1 MVKEQILKTKLYI
14 PPPKPK
20 DIRRPLLINRL
31 NEGLNQKLS
40 LISASTGFGK
50 TNLISAWA
58 AVCNRP
64 VAWLSINEMD
74 NDPINFLVYLI
85 AATQTIIE
93 NFGEQALPML
103 QSPQPPSL
111 ETIIVSIVNEFSSL
125 KENIVLVLDDY
136 HIIDAKPVDRVMG
149 YLLSNMPNQLHLV
162 ICTREDPNLPLAG
175 LRAQRQLTELRAEDL
190 RFTQREAAA
199 FLEETMGLN
208 IAPDDIS
215 ALEART
221 EGWIAGIQLAAIS
234 MKGQKDNSQFIRSFS
249 GSHHFIMDYLV
260 GEVLQQ
266 QPETIK
272 QFLFSTS
279 ILDRMCGPLCDAVTL
294 SEKGSGQKILEFLEH
309 VNLFIIPLDNQ
320 RQWYRYHHLFSDLL
334 QYRLLKNFALGAED
348 ADNYINALHIRASKW
363 YEEKGLA
370 FEAFR
375 HAAAGNNTERAQRLI
390 ESKSIPRHF
399 SGTVTAILNWL
410 GSLPE
415 TEFNN
420 RPTLWLLYAS
430 TLLTNG
436 KTTGVEEKLQFA
448 EKALN
453 NNENNND
460 SRMITG
466 RIAAARATL
475 ALTRYDIPSI
485 ISESRQALEYLHPE
499 NLSLRSS
506 ANWTLGYG
514 YMFQGDRSSALK
526 VFSKAISLS
535 QKSGD
540 IFTEILATIGLG
552 TVQEAE
558 NLLYQAFET
567 YKYVL
572 QLSTK
577 QPLQIV
583 NEAHLGLARI
593 LYEWNDLEAAEE
605 HARFSLQLAL
615 EYEKVIDRFII
626 CEIFL
631 ARLKFARK
639 DLDGAAAILEK
650 ASRTAR
656 QKNFT
661 HRISEIAST
670 QGLILIA
677 QGKLSDASYLA
688 KKYELPISQARI
700 YLAQGDFSAALE
712 LLGRLHQQVEE
723 KNLKD
728 EQLKVMVLMA
738 VAYHLGEDKDR
749 ALQLLGDALMLAEL
763 GGFVRIFVDV
773 GQPMAEL
780 LLEAKT
786 QGMMPGYI
794 SKLLAIFKAKEGKYA
809 LKSSPSSQ
817 PSIEPLSKRELE
829 VLNLIAQGLSNREI
843 SEHLFLALSS
853 VKGHNRKIFRK
864 LQVQRRTEAVARARE
879 LELI

>member
-1 MVKEQILKTKLYI
+1 MMEQQLLKTKLYI
-14 PPPKPK
+14 PPLKPK

-31 NEGLNQKLS
+31 NEGLDLKLS
-40 LISASTGFGK
+40 LISAPAGFGK
-50 TNLISAWA
+50 TKLLSEWA
-58 AVCNRP
+58 VECNRS

-74 NDPINFLVYLI
+74 NDPFNFLVYLI
-85 AATQTIIE
+85 AATQTIVD
-93 NFGEQALPML
+93 NFGERVLPML

-111 ETIIVSIVNEFSSL
+111 ETLCIAIVNEFNSL
-125 KENIVLVLDDY
+125 KNNISLVLDDY
-136 HIIDAKPVDRVMG
+136 HIIDAKPVDRIMR
-149 YLLSNMPNQLHLV
+149 YLLSNMPSQLHLV
-162 ICTREDPNLPLAG
+162 ICSREDPNLPLAG
-175 LRAQRQLTELRAEDL
+175 LRAQRQLSELRAEDL
-190 RFTQREAAA
+190 RFSQREATK

-208 IAPDDIS
+208 ISPDDVS

-234 MKGQKDNSQFIRSFS
+234 MKGHKDTSQFISSFS
-249 GSHHFIMDYLV
+249 GSHHFVMDYLV
-260 GEVLQQ
+260 EEVLQQ

-279 ILDRMCGPLCDAVTL
+279 ILDRMCGSLCEAITL
-294 SEKGSGQKILEFLEH
+294 GEKGSGQKILEILERA
-309 VNLFIIPLDNQ
+309 NLFIIPLDNQ
-320 RQWYRYHHLFSDLL
+320 RHWYRYHHLFSDLL
-334 QYRLLKNFALGAED
+334 LHRLQKNFADQAED
-348 ADNYINALHIRASKW
+348 VDNYINGLYMRASKW

-375 HAAAGNNTERAQRLI
+375 YAAAGNNTERAQRLI
-390 ESKSIPRHF
+390 DGKSIPRHF

-415 TEFNN
+415 IEFNS
-420 RPTLWLLYAS
+420 RPSLWLLYAS

-436 KTTGVEEKLQFA
+436 QTTGVEEKLQFA
-448 EKALN
+448 EMTLK
-453 NNENNND
+453 NNEKNND

-475 ALTRYDIPSI
+475 ALTRYDMQSMIA
-485 ISESRQALEYLHPE
+485 ESRRALKYLHPE

-526 VFSKAISLS
+526 VFSEAISLS

-552 TVQEAE
+552 TVQEAD
-558 NLLYQAFET
+558 NLLYQASET
-567 YKYVL
+567 YKHVL
-572 QLSTK
+572 RLAAE
-577 QPLQIV
+577 QPLQII
-583 NEAHLGLARI
+583 NEAHLGIARI

-605 HARFSLQLAL
+605 HGRLSLQLAL
-615 EYEKVIDRFII
+615 EYDKVIDRFLI
-626 CEIFL
+626 CKIFL
-631 ARLKFARK
+631 ARLKLARR
-639 DLDGAAAILEK
+639 DVDGAAAILEK
-650 ASRTAR
+650 AGQAAR

-661 HRISEIAST
+661 HRISEITAAQVLTS
-670 QGLILIA
+670 LA
-677 QGKLSDASYLA
+677 QGNLSDASYLA
-688 KKYELPISQARI
+688 KKCELPISQARVNM
-700 YLAQGDFSAALE
+700 AQGDISTALE
-712 LLGRLHQQVEE
+712 VLGRWHQQV
-723 KNLKD
+723 KQKDLKD

-738 VAYHLGEDKDR
+738 VANHLGKDKDR
-749 ALQLLGDALMLAEL
+749 AMQLLDNALMLAEP
-763 GGFVRIFVDV
+763 GGFVRIFVDE

-780 LLEAKT
+780 LSEAKT

-794 SKLLAIFKAKEGKYA
+794 SKLLAIFEAEEQKHTG
-809 LKSSPSSQ
+809 KSSPFSQ
-817 PSIEPLSKRELE
+817 TLIEPLSKRELE

-879 LELI
+879 LGLL